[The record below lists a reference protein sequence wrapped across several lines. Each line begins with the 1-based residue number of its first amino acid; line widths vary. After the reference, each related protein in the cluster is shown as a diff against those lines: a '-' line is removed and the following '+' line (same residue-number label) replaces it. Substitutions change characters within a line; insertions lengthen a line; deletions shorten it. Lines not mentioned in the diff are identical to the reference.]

1 MESALYPIQNKYRFN
16 TLMNGTW
23 QFETDPNSV
32 GLDER
37 WNKQLPNPEEMPV
50 PGTFAELTTKR
61 DRKYYT
67 GYFWYQKDFF
77 IPSFLKKKE
86 LYIRFGS
93 VTHRA
98 KVFING
104 NEVGQHE
111 GGFLPF
117 QVKISN
123 YINYDQAHRVTVL
136 VNNELSEKAIPCGT
150 EEILDNGQKL
160 AQPYF
165 DFFNYSGIM
174 RNVWLLALPQSQF
187 QTKLSINK

>member
-23 QFETDPNSV
+23 QFETDLNSV
-32 GLDER
+32 GLDEG

-67 GYFWYQKDFF
+67 GNFWYQKDFF

-93 VTHRA
+93 VLIVRKYLLMEMKSVNM
-98 KVFING
+98 KVVFY
-104 NEVGQHE
+104 H
-111 GGFLPF
+111 F
-117 QVKISN
+117 K
-123 YINYDQAHRVTVL
+123 
-136 VNNELSEKAIPCGT
+136 
-150 EEILDNGQKL
+150 
-160 AQPYF
+160 
-165 DFFNYSGIM
+165 
-174 RNVWLLALPQSQF
+174 
-187 QTKLSINK
+187 